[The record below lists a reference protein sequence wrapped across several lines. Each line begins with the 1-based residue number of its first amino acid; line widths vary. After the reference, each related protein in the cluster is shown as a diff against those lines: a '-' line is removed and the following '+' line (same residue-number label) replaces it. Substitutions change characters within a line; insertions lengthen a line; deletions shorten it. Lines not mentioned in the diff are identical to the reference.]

1 MRRPER
7 TFVIDVSVYTRN
19 AEKSARIANAIA
31 SAYKNERIAANSEA
45 NRQVS
50 ESLTGRLDEL
60 KERVRRSEQELQ
72 DYKTSHN
79 ILDAAGQ
86 LINER
91 QLSEVSSQLIAARA
105 RANEMQSRYDQ
116 LESVAENGPD
126 AGSIPEAIQSPTI
139 SALRIQYAELMRQE
153 EQQAQTLGQ
162 RHPARA
168 VTEAQLVDLRGMI
181 RDELRRILG
190 SVREEYDRAKA
201 NQAALTENLEQL
213 KQEAIK
219 INEAMLSTRE
229 LERTVQVN
237 RGVYEA
243 FLARAR
249 ETGEQEQLD
258 PKNIRVISE
267 ATPPPRRSFPPGNT
281 ILGLAALA
289 LGLMAGI
296 GLAFLREMARTPA
309 PAGRTAPPSQSGGGG
324 EAREAGAR
332 PNPGRAAAGFRTARG
347 RMPPA
352 RKARGHR

>member
-1 MRRPER
+1 LSTATLVSAAEAVPLSTVTAVVHAEPVHVE
-7 TFVIDVSVYTRN
+7 THTSLVEPDV
-19 AEKSARIANAIA
+19 
-31 SAYKNERIAANSEA
+31 
-45 NRQVS
+45 
-50 ESLTGRLDEL
+50 GC
-60 KERVRRSEQELQ
+60 
-72 DYKTSHN
+72 
-79 ILDAAGQ
+79 
-86 LINER
+86 
-91 QLSEVSSQLIAARA
+91 SQLIAARA

-162 RHPARA
+162 RHPALA

-201 NQAALTENLEQL
+201 NQAALTDNLEQL

-281 ILGLAALA
+281 TLGLAALA

-309 PAGRTAPPSQSGGGG
+309 PAGRAAPPGLAGGSGEVREAAARPILVGPPLVF
-324 EAREAGAR
+324 EPARPHAAREESAR
-332 PNPGRAAAGFRTARG
+332 ASVAASET
-347 RMPPA
+347 
-352 RKARGHR
+352 